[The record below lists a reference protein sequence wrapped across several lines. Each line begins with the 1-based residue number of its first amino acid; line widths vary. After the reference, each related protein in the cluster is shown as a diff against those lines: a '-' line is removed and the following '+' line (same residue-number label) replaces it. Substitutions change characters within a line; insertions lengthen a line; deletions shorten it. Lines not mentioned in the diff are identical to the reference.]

1 MRVARLTTAH
11 QIGTVLERASGR
23 RLPAR
28 VESTRMSLGRYRDK
42 TKMSD
47 NHEKQMGRTWMG
59 TYPPWAAAM
68 GNKCM
73 FGRRRLKAQ
82 LP

>member
-28 VESTRMSLGRYRDK
+28 VESTRMSLGKEQDK
-42 TKMSD
+42 TEMLN
-47 NHEKQMGRTWMG
+47 NHEK
-59 TYPPWAAAM
+59 
-68 GNKCM
+68 
-73 FGRRRLKAQ
+73 
-82 LP
+82 

>member
-11 QIGTVLERASGR
+11 QIGMVLERASGR

-28 VESTRMSLGRYRDK
+28 VESTMMSLGRHRDR
-42 TKMSD
+42 TN
-47 NHEKQMGRTWMG
+47 NHEKWAGRTRMR

-68 GNKCM
+68 GNMCM
-73 FGRRRLKAQ
+73 FGRRRLNAQ